1 MNSFMDLM
9 LSDHRRCDV
18 FFASA
23 EQAVAAHAWDRA
35 NASFGAFQRAM
46 QQHFAA
52 EENILFP
59 AFEQASGMTMGPT
72 QVMRDEHVQMNQ
84 LMAAAQQSLAAQDA
98 DDFSGNAE
106 TLLIMMQQHNMKEEH
121 VLYPMCDDHLG
132 TQAASLLPQLS
143 EQIGQREAPHS

>member
-1 MNSFMDLM
+1 MSNFIDFMLG
-9 LSDHRRCDV
+9 DHRRCDV

-23 EQAVAAHAWDRA
+23 EQAVAAQAWDRA
-35 NASFGAFQRAM
+35 TASFGAFQRAM
-46 QQHFAA
+46 QQHFSA

-84 LMAAAQQSLAAQDA
+84 LMAATQQSLAAQDG
-98 DDFSGNAE
+98 DDFAGNTE

-121 VLYPMCDDHLG
+121 VLYPMCDAHLAHQSS
-132 TQAASLLPQLS
+132 TLLAQLTAQLAAK
-143 EQIGQREAPHS
+143 APPA